1 MENLYNEMRE
11 LRRLLRDLVALATTP
26 AGWVGRNRAQIAE
39 SVADIVLHTLRAEA
53 VSFVAPPEAV
63 EVVRSPQHHRF
74 RDEIR
79 RVWPESSANLRV
91 ETITASKW
99 PTALR
104 VAVQPIGI

>member
-1 MENLYNEMRE
+1 MENSHNEMRE
-11 LRRLLRDLVALATTP
+11 LRRLLRDLVALSTTP

-53 VSFVAPPEAV
+53 VYVCLQPPEPI

-79 RVWPESSANLRV
+79 RVWPESAANLRV
-91 ETITASKW
+91 ETITAPKW

-104 VAVQPIGI
+104 VAV